1 MSNELVSLLDQ
12 GVEDRYFKALMS
24 HPKLAKLTFGDL
36 QPEHFST
43 SHKGKLFNALR
54 WYWNRYDELPSS
66 DILEITLE
74 EMYDEN
80 SVLLIKTLLH
90 KLNKIPV
97 PEWKWILS
105 KIDVFIKTIK
115 LRKAL
120 FEASKLLDNDD
131 FEGAED
137 KVIGVIRSVGLLDTG
152 IPDDLDLTTTDIL
165 ELAETED
172 LFIAPTRIYALDD
185 VLHGFFRKE
194 VFVLMAPLNVGKS
207 WFMLNSAVS
216 MLLSGKRV
224 LYFTLE
230 MARERVLERFLR
242 MISGTVK
249 PFSDHELK
257 RVIKLWKDA
266 REDEEKEEYE
276 ALSLLNTKKVF
287 GHLQV
292 LKKFGGIFVV
302 KEYPS
307 GEAKVSDIEKA
318 INLFI
323 ATHEA
328 PPDIIFVDG
337 LMDMFHT
344 VSSDENRQRVG
355 MISTIRK
362 LRKLA
367 KEENCGVV
375 ISHQAN
381 RAGLK
386 ANIVGVEHTSEA
398 LGIMQVAD
406 TAVSLSQSKEENKEQ
421 KMKMFVMRSRNTAK
435 WKAVRIYQ
443 NLDIGQFCLAS
454 HKINL
459 EEEKRKG
466 KK

>member
-1 MSNELVSLLDQ
+1 MNDPGILLDQ
-12 GVEDRYFKALMS
+12 DIEDRYFRSLMA
-24 HPKLAKLTFGDL
+24 HPKLGELTFNQL
-36 QPEHFST
+36 KPEHFST
-43 SHKGKLFNALR
+43 THKAKLFSALR
-54 WYWNRYDELPSS
+54 FYWENYDDIPSR

-74 EMYDEN
+74 ELYDDN
-80 SVLLIKTLLH
+80 SVMIIKRLLVRLD
-90 KLNKIPV
+90 KLPI

-105 KIDVFIKTIK
+105 KLDIYIKTIK

-120 FEASKLLDNDD
+120 FESSKLLEADA
-131 FEGAED
+131 FEEAQD
-137 KVIGVIRSVGLLDTG
+137 KIVEVVRSVGLLDSG
-152 IPDDLDLTTTDIL
+152 VPNDLLLTKSDIF

-185 VLHGFFRKE
+185 VLYGFFRKE

-216 MLLSGKRV
+216 MLLSGKKV

-249 PFSDHELK
+249 PITGHELK

-266 REDEEKEEYE
+266 GVDEEKEDYE
-276 ALSLLNTKKVF
+276 APSLLNTKKVF

-307 GEAKVSDIEKA
+307 GEAKVADIEKD
-318 INLFI
+318 INLFV
-323 ATHEA
+323 ATHGV
-328 PPDIIFVDG
+328 PPDIVFIDG
-337 LMDMFHT
+337 LTDMYHT
-344 VSSDENRQRVG
+344 ISSDENRQRIG
-355 MISTIRK
+355 MTSTIKK
-362 LRKLA
+362 LRRLA
-367 KEENCGVV
+367 KEENCGIV

-406 TAVSLSQSKEENKEQ
+406 TAVSLSQSKEENRDQ
-421 KMKMFVMRSRNTAK
+421 KIRAFIMRSRNTAK
-435 WKAVRIYQ
+435 WQAVRIYQ

-454 HKINL
+454 HKIDTTFNKS
-459 EEEKRKG
+459 EEKDA
-466 KK
+466 